1 MKKVLPAEWEPQSC
15 VQLTWPH
22 EETDWQPYLK
32 EINHTFVEMVEA
44 ITRFEPVV
52 IAARSVTDVPL
63 RVREMESVSIFE
75 CPTNDTWAR
84 DHGAITLVDR
94 DAESSPSVMLG
105 FCFNGWGKKF
115 PADLDNAIA
124 RNLWEAGAFGRKMT
138 FEDHDDFVLEGGSI
152 ESDGKGT
159 VFTTSQCLMAPNRNQ
174 PMGREEIEQELER
187 RLHAERVVWL
197 DYGNLVGD
205 DTDGHID
212 TIVRVAPDDTLLY
225 VKCEDREDEQYDDF
239 LALEQQL
246 KSLLTSEGQP
256 YRLIPLPM
264 PTPIYEQEGEERGQ
278 RLPATY
284 ANFLVINGA
293 VVCPVYGQP
302 ENDRKALEGIAEAFP
317 GREIIPIDSRTIIR
331 QHGSIHCL
339 TMQFPR

>member
-1 MKKVLPAEWEPQSC
+1 MKKVL
-15 VQLTWPH
+15 
-22 EETDWQPYLK
+22 
-32 EINHTFVEMVEA
+32 A

-124 RNLWEAGAFGRKMT
+124 RKLWEAGAFGRKMT
-138 FEDHDDFVLEGGSI
+138 FEEHDDFVLEGGSI
-152 ESDGKGT
+152 ESDGKGI

-174 PMGREEIEQELER
+174 PMGREEIEQELKR

-197 DYGNLVGD
+197 DHGNLVGD

-246 KSLLTSEGQP
+246 KSLLTSEGHP

-264 PTPIYEQEGEERGQ
+264 PAAIYEQEGEERGQ

-293 VVCPVYGQP
+293 VICPVYGQP

>member
-22 EETDWQPYLK
+22 EETDWQPYLM

-52 IAARSVTDVPL
+52 IAARSETDVPL

-94 DAESSPSVMLG
+94 DTESPSVMLG

-124 RNLWEAGAFGRKMT
+124 RKLWEAGAFGRKMM

-152 ESDGKGT
+152 ESDGRGT

-174 PMGREEIEQELER
+174 PMGREEIEQELKR

-197 DYGNLVGD
+197 DHGKLVGD

-246 KSLLTSEGQP
+246 KSLLTSEGHP

-264 PTPIYEQEGEERGQ
+264 PAPIYEQEGEERGQ

-293 VVCPVYGQP
+293 VICPVYGQP

>member
-1 MKKVLPAEWEPQSC
+1 MKKIMPAEWEPQSC

-22 EETDWQPYLK
+22 EETDWQPYLM

-52 IAARSVTDVPL
+52 IAARLVTDVPL

-94 DAESSPSVMLG
+94 DTESPSVMLG

-124 RNLWEAGAFGRKMT
+124 RRLWETGAFGRKMT
-138 FEDHDDFVLEGGSI
+138 FEDQDDFVLEGGSI

-174 PMGREEIEQELER
+174 PMGREEIEQELKR

-197 DYGNLVGD
+197 DHGNMVGD

-246 KSLLTSEGQP
+246 KSLLTSEGHP

-264 PTPIYEQEGEERGQ
+264 PAPIYEQEGEERGQ

-293 VVCPVYGQP
+293 VICPVYGQP
-302 ENDRKALEGIAEAFP
+302 ENDRKALEGIAEAFL

>member
-1 MKKVLPAEWEPQSC
+1 
-15 VQLTWPH
+15 
-22 EETDWQPYLK
+22 
-32 EINHTFVEMVEA
+32 MVEA

-124 RNLWEAGAFGRKMT
+124 RKLWEAGAFGRKMT

-174 PMGREEIEQELER
+174 PMGREEIEQELKR

-264 PTPIYEQEGEERGQ
+264 PAPIYEQEGEERGQ

-293 VVCPVYGQP
+293 VICPVYGQP
-302 ENDRKALEGIAEAFP
+302 ENDRKALEGISEAFP
-317 GREIIPIDSRTIIR
+317 GREVIPIDSRTIIR

>member
-1 MKKVLPAEWEPQSC
+1 MKKLLPAEWEPQSC

-124 RNLWEAGAFGRKMT
+124 RKLWEAGAFGGQMT

-152 ESDGKGT
+152 ESDGRGT

-174 PMGREEIEQELER
+174 PMGREEIEQELQR

-239 LALEQQL
+239 MALEQQL
-246 KSLLTSEGQP
+246 KSLLTSEGHP

-264 PTPIYEQEGEERGQ
+264 PAPIYEQEGEERGQ

-293 VVCPVYGQP
+293 VICPVYGQP